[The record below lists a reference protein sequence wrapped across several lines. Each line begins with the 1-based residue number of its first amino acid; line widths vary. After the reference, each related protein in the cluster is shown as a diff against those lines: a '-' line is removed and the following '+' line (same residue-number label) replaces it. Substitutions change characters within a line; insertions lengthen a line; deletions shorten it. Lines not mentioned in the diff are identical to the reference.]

1 MCGSVSDRAQLS
13 LTELTVKLDNDNEEL
28 FELAVRGMFLKQT
41 LLIYYFPLHQ
51 NKSNNTNYSLRDPT
65 TCGRA
70 AGNALYVVS
79 YCSSSKSKLI

>member
-41 LLIYYFPLHQ
+41 LLIYYFPLHP
-51 NKSNNTNYSLRDPT
+51 NKPFQ
-65 TCGRA
+65 
-70 AGNALYVVS
+70 
-79 YCSSSKSKLI
+79 